1 MTENVLNTH
10 TFIERT
16 RKFNRNI
23 YRLLRLQDK
32 RVEISFFL
40 PALLTVFLYT
50 YSAPAT
56 VPKSN

>member
-1 MTENVLNTH
+1 MFEIPTLLSK
-10 TFIERT
+10 ERGNST
-16 RKFNRNI
+16 GIYIDFFVYKIKDWKFH
-23 YRLLRLQDK
+23 
-32 RVEISFFL
+32 FFL

>member
-1 MTENVLNTH
+1 MFEIPTLLSKELGNSTE
-10 TFIERT
+10 
-16 RKFNRNI
+16 I
-23 YRLLRLQDK
+23 YIDFFVYTLQDK